1 MSNDQTLLFRFAVG
15 IVIATWIA
23 ARIYFQ
29 QKVGGGEKV
38 SALHSRRE
46 NISYMLVS
54 FSFLPIFLY
63 VFAGLFSFAQ
73 FPLPDSVRLIG
84 VLVGLSG
91 SALFAWT
98 HLALGKNW
106 SGVLEI
112 AKDHELVTSG
122 PYQFVRHPMYSAF
135 FLMGAG
141 VLLLSANWLVGGL
154 NLVAVT
160 YMYVIRVGDEET
172 MMIDQFGQSYQRYM
186 AETGRL
192 FPTLWK

>member
-38 SALHSRRE
+38 AALLSRRE
-46 NISYMLVS
+46 KISYMLVS

-91 SALFAWT
+91 SALFA
-98 HLALGKNW
+98 
-106 SGVLEI
+106 
-112 AKDHELVTSG
+112 
-122 PYQFVRHPMYSAF
+122 
-135 FLMGAG
+135 
-141 VLLLSANWLVGGL
+141 
-154 NLVAVT
+154 
-160 YMYVIRVGDEET
+160 
-172 MMIDQFGQSYQRYM
+172 
-186 AETGRL
+186 
-192 FPTLWK
+192 

>member
-1 MSNDQTLLFRFAVG
+1 MNNDETTLFQVAVG

-46 NISYMLVS
+46 KISYMLVS
-54 FSFLPIFLY
+54 ISFFPIFLY
-63 VFAGLFSFAQ
+63 VFAGLFSFAH

-91 SALFAWT
+91 SGLFAWT

-112 AKDHELVTSG
+112 AKGHELVTNG
-122 PYQFVRHPMYSAF
+122 PYKFVRHPMYSAF

-160 YMYVIRVGDEET
+160 YMYLLRVGDEES

-186 AETGRL
+186 SETGRL
-192 FPTLWK
+192 FPMLWK

>member
-1 MSNDQTLLFRFAVG
+1 MNNDQTLLFRVAVG
-15 IVIATWIA
+15 IVIATWIV

-29 QKVGGGEKV
+29 QKMGNGEKV

-46 NISYMLVS
+46 KISYMLVS

-63 VFAGLFSFAQ
+63 VFACPFSFAH
-73 FPLPDSVRLIG
+73 FTLPAWVRMIG

-91 SALFAWT
+91 CALFAWT

-112 AKDHELVTSG
+112 AKGHELVTNG

-160 YMYVIRVGDEET
+160 YMYLMRVGDEEA
-172 MMIDQFGQSYQRYM
+172 MMIDQFGQSYERYM
-186 AETGRL
+186 SETGRL
-192 FPTLWK
+192 FPMLWK

>member
-1 MSNDQTLLFRFAVG
+1 MHNDDALLFRVAVG
-15 IVIATWIA
+15 FVIATWIA

-29 QKVGGGEKV
+29 RKVGGGEKV
-38 SALHSRRE
+38 SSLHSRRE
-46 NISYMLVS
+46 KGSYMLVS

-63 VFAGLFSFAQ
+63 VFVGLFSFAH
-73 FPLPDSVRLIG
+73 FPLPDWARLIG
-84 VLVGLSG
+84 VLVGCSG
-91 SALFAWT
+91 TALFAWT

-112 AKDHELVTSG
+112 AKGHELVTHG

-160 YMYVIRVGDEET
+160 YMYLMRVGDEES

-186 AETGRL
+186 SETGRL
-192 FPTLWK
+192 LPKLWK